1 MSQVEKNYVPLLE
14 CKIFNKKCTTSYFSG
29 AQGKQM
35 GAERWP
41 LPRRAKRRAPGAS
54 SRRPRRT
61 VAGLLSEGTAHPP
74 FPRVRV
80 LPNGRKP
87 NDRQGPATPLEEG
100 NSSPPPT
107 GVTFRSPD
115 RATPRGQ
122 HQRKSTCQEVC
133 PSLPTRSP
141 GPGLSRGFAVG
152 SIKRS
157 EHLGPTPSGW
167 RHECVFGGPC
177 G

>member
-1 MSQVEKNYVPLLE
+1 MCHCWSVRFSTKNVPVP
-14 CKIFNKKCTTSYFSG
+14 IF
-29 AQGKQM
+29 
-35 GAERWP
+35 
-41 LPRRAKRRAPGAS
+41 LVRRASRWARRDGPYPGEPRGGPPGPHPAVPAGR
-54 SRRPRRT
+54 SRGCSAKGPLTHRFRGCAFCRT
-61 VAGLLSEGTAHPP
+61 VAMTVRDPLPLLRKAINPP
-74 FPRVRV
+74 PH
-80 LPNGRKP
+80 
-87 NDRQGPATPLEEG
+87 
-100 NSSPPPT
+100 PT

-122 HQRKSTCQEVC
+122 HQHKSTCQEVC

-141 GPGLSRGFAVG
+141 GPGLSRGFAVS